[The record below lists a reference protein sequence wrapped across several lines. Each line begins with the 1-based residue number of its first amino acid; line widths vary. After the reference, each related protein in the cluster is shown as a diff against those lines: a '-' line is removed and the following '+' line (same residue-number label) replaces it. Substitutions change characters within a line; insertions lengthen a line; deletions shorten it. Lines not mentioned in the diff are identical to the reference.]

1 MLKAVEKGD
10 KDFVEFC
17 RRDVFGTRISC
28 LYNCYST
35 DYDFVKF
42 WKQTDDDGNIISA
55 VSRIDGD
62 ATLTSTGE
70 NAEEIH
76 AFCKLS
82 AFAPFSARK
91 ESQS

>member
-17 RRDVFGTRISC
+17 RRDVFGTRIAC

-55 VSRIDGD
+55 VSRIDG
-62 ATLTSTGE
+62 TQRSVQR
-70 NAEEIH
+70 
-76 AFCKLS
+76 
-82 AFAPFSARK
+82 ARTPRRFIP
-91 ESQS
+91 S